1 MDLSHTPGNAGK
13 DTTSAAAER
22 KRNVA
27 LSSFAGGLSAW
38 LGGVAFCVGFGV
50 TAPGWVA
57 LVVTV
62 LAVAATNVSRALLR
76 RNASVADRPT

>member
-1 MDLSHTPGNAGK
+1 MDISHTSR
-13 DTTSAAAER
+13 SAESATAEK

-62 LAVAATNVSRALLR
+62 LAVAATNVSRALVR
-76 RNASVADRPT
+76 RNARIADPPARL